1 MREKRSRLI
10 TLALVLI
17 LVVPAFAGCGSRG
30 RPARASYIVKQ
41 GGITIGGQQVNYLKD
56 AGAVTYSANEHRPFE
71 ISDTTTYRKLTVTP
85 DLARLKGYYANT
97 TVPGAS
103 YRTYINPAG
112 DRYYFLDDQ
121 LQIFN
126 YVPSFSPE
134 RGFLPFEPD
143 SAALLQVLVD
153 KFLAARV
160 DSAAA
165 LVIMPSK
172 SSVLRE
178 VFVAKQ
184 GADRIRVTG
193 EGVPDLSLTID
204 SAGLLTGM
212 QGGGLVITTGSA
224 GTLDSRPFAP
234 TGKAREVQEV
244 RVPTTDKLS
253 NGDSLELAGS
263 FYIPAT
269 KGPYRSV
276 ILVGEFGPEDR
287 TGAGFLGRI
296 AEQLTDRG
304 MAVLTCDKR
313 GVPRS
318 QGKYSTYTY
327 NSAVLDLN
335 SEVDY
340 LVLRGD
346 VDANRIAL
354 VGFGEGGALACRV
367 AASNPYVTALA
378 LMATPSVPLFP
389 DLAGTQVEMRGG
401 LGLLTKAEVN
411 TAGLNIANLVNTVAS
426 TNAATIKIQGHEL
439 FLGWMR
445 SQEGNSAL
453 ASIGSLTIPVLV
465 MQGGMDGNVPAKQSD
480 ELMRALEAR
489 GKSTQELALY
499 DKLGHYFGPLL
510 LEAQAV
516 PYRDHPNVDTAVLEK
531 LSGWLD
537 ANLKS
542 KKQ

>member
-1 MREKRSRLI
+1 MGKKRFRLI
-10 TLALVLI
+10 TLAIVSI
-17 LVVPAFAGCGSRG
+17 LAVPAFGGCGSQG
-30 RPARASYIVKQ
+30 RPARVSYIVKQ
-41 GGITIGGQQVNYLKD
+41 GGIAIGSQQVNYLKD
-56 AGAVTYSANEHRPFE
+56 PGAVTYSANEHRPFE
-71 ISDTTTYRKLTVTP
+71 ISDTTTYRKLTVTS

-97 TVPGAS
+97 RVPGAS
-103 YRTYINPAG
+103 YRTYISPTG

-121 LQIFN
+121 LQTFN

-143 SAALLQVLVD
+143 SAVLLQALVD
-153 KFLAARV
+153 KFLAARL

-165 LVIMPSK
+165 LVIMSSK

-178 VFVAKQ
+178 VLVAKH

-204 SAGLLTGM
+204 SAGLLTGI

-253 NGDSLELAGS
+253 NGDRLELAGS
-263 FYIPAT
+263 FYIPAA

-276 ILVGEFGPEDR
+276 VLVGEFGPGDR

-296 AEQLTDRG
+296 AEQLVDRG

-327 NSAVLDLN
+327 DSAVRDLN

-346 VDANRIAL
+346 VDVNKIAM

-389 DLAGTQVEMRGG
+389 DLAGTQVEIRGG
-401 LGLLTKAEVN
+401 LGMLTKSEVN
-411 TAGLNIANLVNTVAS
+411 AAGLNIDNLVSTVAS
-426 TNAATIKIQGHEL
+426 TNAATTRIQGHEL

-453 ASIGSLTIPVLV
+453 TSIGGLTIPVLV
-465 MQGGMDGNVPAKQSD
+465 MQGGLDGYIPAKQAD

-489 GKSTQELALY
+489 GKGTQELALY

-531 LSGWLD
+531 LSEWLD
-537 ANLKS
+537 ANLRS